1 MKEVMD
7 YATGIQHVGIPCKSI
22 EETKSA
28 TKMKLL

>member
-22 EETKSA
+22 EETKSF
-28 TKMKLL
+28 MKN